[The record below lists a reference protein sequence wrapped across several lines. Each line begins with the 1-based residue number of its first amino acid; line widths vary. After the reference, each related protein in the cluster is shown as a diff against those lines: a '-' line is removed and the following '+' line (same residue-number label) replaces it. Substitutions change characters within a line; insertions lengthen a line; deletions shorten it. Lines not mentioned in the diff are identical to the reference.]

1 MPLLKPFKALIFDWG
16 DTIMRDFGL
25 PGCMAY
31 WEKVEWIPG
40 VEEVLKE
47 VSAKFPCIIATSA
60 GHSGTPEM
68 IAALKR
74 VGADKYFDYFFSSKD
89 LGYDKP
95 DPRFFSKT
103 AIQAGFDPGEC
114 VMIGNIYEKDI
125 TGAKK
130 AGMQTALFNEKNLT
144 GQFLDADVIFTQFDQ
159 LGAFLF

>member
-1 MPLLKPFKALIFDWG
+1 MPFLKPFKALIFDWG

-25 PGCMAY
+25 PGCMAD
-31 WEKVEWIPG
+31 WENVAWIPG
-40 VEEVLKE
+40 IEEVLKE
-47 VSAKFPCIIATSA
+47 VSTIFPCIIATSA

-74 VGADKYFDYFFSSKD
+74 VGADKYFDHFFSSKD

-95 DPRFFSKT
+95 DPWFFIET
-103 AIQAGFDPGEC
+103 ANRSGFAPGDC

-130 AGMQTALFNEKNLT
+130 AGMQTAFFNEKNLP
-144 GQFLDADVIFTQFDQ
+144 GQYTDADIIFTRFDQ
-159 LGAFLF
+159 LKAFLF